1 MDPIKAAKLF
11 KGKIVLQL
19 LVSSRVTEGRARAPA
34 NHHVNTLRFSG
45 NVVIQ
50 NKSWLVR
57 IGFPFFV

>member
-19 LVSSRVTEGRARAPA
+19 LVTEGRARAPA

-50 NKSWLVR
+50 HKSWLVR